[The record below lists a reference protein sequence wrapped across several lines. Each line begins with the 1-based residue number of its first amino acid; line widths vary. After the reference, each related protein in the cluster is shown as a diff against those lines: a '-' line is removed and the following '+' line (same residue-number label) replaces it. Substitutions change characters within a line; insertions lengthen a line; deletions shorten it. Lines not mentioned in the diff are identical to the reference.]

1 LSEPAATSDTA
12 VTGVETLRESAKWL
26 IGAYAAVGAVI
37 IAGLQLTSL
46 GKIEDHTRFW
56 VAVLTAGAALVA
68 VVIGIYVVS
77 RVLAPAEVEDS
88 DVDAAEHR
96 VREDRSVLKGR
107 AQTARDLQEKYQQA
121 LNDREEYRKAIS
133 AATVVDGE
141 KQAAKEH
148 AAAAQ
153 EEVATLLEPLEAIR
167 RRLVF
172 ENVQRR
178 YGEAKRVLAVVAGV
192 VVASVIAFAWAA
204 NPSEESQTAAKV
216 SAHGPSLE
224 VPSRVVVSV
233 SKVRPSLAVLRKRLG
248 ARCELDEVQALV
260 VGGTASSPEIVTLP
274 EEHCNVQR
282 FTASQ
287 NIGIVL
293 TAKSG

>member
-1 LSEPAATSDTA
+1 LSKPAASSDTA

-26 IGAYAAVGAVI
+26 IGAYAAVGAAM

-56 VAVLTAGAALVA
+56 VAVLTAGAALAA
-68 VVIGIYVVS
+68 VVVGIYVVS
-77 RVLAPAEVEDS
+77 KVLAPAEVKDN
-88 DVDAAEHR
+88 DLDAAERR

-107 AQTARDLQEKYQQA
+107 AKTARELKEKYQQA
-121 LNDREEYRKAIS
+121 LDESEEDRKAIS
-133 AATVVDGE
+133 APTVHDGE
-141 KQAAKEH
+141 KQTAKERL
-148 AAAAQ
+148 AAA
-153 EEVATLLEPLEAIR
+153 EKEVVTLLEPLEAIR

-178 YGEAKRVLAVVAGV
+178 YSEAKRVLAVVAGV

-204 NPSEESQTAAKV
+204 NPSEESQTAAKI

-233 SKVRPSLAVLRKRLG
+233 SKVRPSLAALRKRLG
-248 ARCELDEVQALV
+248 VGCKLDEVQALV

-274 EEHCNVQR
+274 EGHCNVQR